1 MVVRGCLTLV
11 KKKKYPEK
19 NVSPE
24 ELKSFKF
31 KMAKS
36 RISNM
41 AAKIQDDRQMVVKI
55 LVDLFVVPPK

>member
-19 NVSPE
+19 NVSHE